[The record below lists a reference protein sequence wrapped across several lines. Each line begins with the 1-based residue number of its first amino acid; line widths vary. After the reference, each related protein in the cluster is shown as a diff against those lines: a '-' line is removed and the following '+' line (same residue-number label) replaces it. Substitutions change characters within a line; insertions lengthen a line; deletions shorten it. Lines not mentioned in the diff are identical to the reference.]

1 LERFPSLT
9 KYMRKTICKMEKERF
24 VLVHSFGGFGL
35 WLLDLVAAQHIRVR
49 VCGKEG
55 MITSGWLRRKM
66 RDRKGSRSQFP
77 LKSHSQ

>member
-35 WLLDLVAAQHIRVR
+35 VVAGSCGSTAHQGESVWKRRHDHLRVAEKKNER
-49 VCGKEG
+49 QEG
-55 MITSGWLRRKM
+55 I
-66 RDRKGSRSQFP
+66 
-77 LKSHSQ
+77 